1 MATESSV
8 IIGSGLNP
16 RKLLVPTNSV
26 SKEAHLRGTDVIVIN
41 PEDSSA
47 GRSGLATQI
56 NIGTS
61 AAQIPSVPLKYR
73 RALSIRNN
81 STTAILYIGFSSS
94 VTTGT
99 GFPIKPGEALPMDM
113 NAGIIIWGI
122 SDANGGNAD
131 VRVLE
136 LS

>member
-1 MATESSV
+1 MAYESSI

-16 RKLLVPTNSV
+16 KKTNVPINPV
-26 SKEAHLRGTDVIVIN
+26 SNESHLRGTDVIVIN

-47 GRSGLATQI
+47 GRGGVVTQVTV
-56 NIGTS
+56 GVT
-61 AAQIPSVPLKYR
+61 ALQLPTIPMKYR
-73 RALSIRNN
+73 RAISIRNN
-81 STTAILYIGFSSS
+81 SSVAILYIGFSPS
-94 VTTGT
+94 VVTGT

-113 NAGIIIWGI
+113 NAQIPIWGI

-131 VRVLE
+131 IRILE

>member
-16 RKLLVPTNSV
+16 RKLQVPLNSV
-26 SKEAHLRGTDVIVIN
+26 SKEAYLRGTDVIVIN

-47 GRSGLATQI
+47 GRSGLATQLSV
-56 NIGTS
+56 GTN
-61 AAQIPSVPLKYR
+61 AVQIPSSPLKYR

-81 STTAILYIGFSSS
+81 SSAAVLYIGFSSS